1 MERSFFNII
10 KLTVM
15 PKFNVKDLMVS
26 LAANQDRNV
35 LCLNFSG
42 CFNLSCLGFTHQ
54 CLLACSHLVTHVTC
68 YPRTVVT
75 CLPRTFICP
84 ENTVLVCPGGSIN
97 CGGSVTPWIDPA
109 IIGEVVQGLD
119 VKELTELRAAL
130 QGLVEKVDK
139 EFIPAKKQ
147 QLNSLEDNLK
157 DVIKEIK
164 EQKDKI

>member
-1 MERSFFNII
+1 
-10 KLTVM
+10 M

-26 LAANQDRNV
+26 LVANQEINW
-35 LCLNFSG
+35 LCAYVSG
-42 CFNLSCLGFTHQ
+42 CFNQSCLGWTHHCPQ
-54 CLLACSHLVTHVTC
+54 ACSRLVTNIHC
-68 YPRTVVT
+68 LPHTVVG
-75 CLPRTFICP
+75 CLPHTFICP
-84 ENTVLVCPGGSIN
+84 GNTATICPGGSIN
-97 CGGSVTPWIDPA
+97 CGVSITSPWVDPNV
-109 IIGEVVQGLD
+109 IGEVVQGLD